1 MANYDVRVW
10 SNTGFNS
17 INIPDSPNLL
27 NSLPSATYPA
37 LDLLQNRFLSSIRIR
52 ATFDQVKNAD
62 FCKLGDFYY
71 FVDGVTMTS
80 GDVAMLGLIPDF
92 ITSAGGAGSLTILD
106 GVTSRVHVTDDTYG
120 KYTEPDPLT
129 VPSEALKVVV
139 DDTSVMFSGTENQ
152 TVVDSALNLI
162 RMGQMYDEDESIY
175 GDATN
180 PGAMV
185 AITGDEVSQVTF
197 PTVIQNTGGTTY
209 YINGGVGASNTE
221 LPPEKNASPIR
232 TYDAT
237 NANVKKG
244 IQAAR
249 ALGVE
254 GAVSNMYNLPRALV
268 TAGINPATGA
278 TDGVAGNIV
287 PKTTSIPFSYATVK
301 NNRVM
306 YGENTP
312 FGILSGNGSKAE
324 FNAERIYDGSST
336 HPTVLVVADPR
347 IDGKPYFRFQTLDGV
362 VAGGNNLKDF
372 FRNCI
377 NGRDWY
383 KTPVIYR
390 EKSGRWLDSIKFAS
404 NMAINEYSFEQGMRN
419 MQQQQVAA
427 QTDAAF
433 ATANFLSSAKT
444 AKGAPVTDA
453 DGKMLGTP
461 NASLSFTGGMSG
473 NSLLNFGKGFS
484 NMVSNMD
491 SVMGDVMGYF
501 GLGYEGMAHGY
512 AKDRSVYKIAYQ
524 MQKGTEM
531 LQYYTAQ
538 NCWAPTVEFPMT
550 ADLFN
555 DIMGCGAVV
564 YRYEYKDSDIAKIDK
579 LLTMYGYKYSK
590 PLEASDFSN
599 RQYFNY
605 VEGSITVGN
614 LPRWWAEGVAAQVG
628 TGVRVWHVKPN
639 PSYYTNNPVR

>member
-10 SNTGFNS
+10 SNSGFNS
-17 INIPDSPNLL
+17 VNIPDSPSLL
-27 NSLPSATYPA
+27 DSLPSATYPA
-37 LDLLQNRFLSSIRIR
+37 LDLLQNRFLTSIRIR

-62 FCKLGDFYY
+62 FCKVGDFYY
-71 FVDGVTMTS
+71 FVDGVDMSS
-80 GDVAMLGLIPDF
+80 GDVAELGLIPDF
-92 ITSAGGAGSLTILD
+92 ITSAGGTGSLTILD

-129 VPSEALKVVV
+129 TPSEALKVVV
-139 DDTSVMFSGTENQ
+139 DDTSVMFAGTENQ

-162 RMGQMYDEDESIY
+162 RMGQMYDEDEATY
-175 GDATN
+175 GDAQNTGALVAMTN
-180 PGAMV
+180 
-185 AITGDEVSQVTF
+185 DEATSVTF
-197 PTVIQNTGGTTY
+197 PTVIQNGSGTTY

-221 LPPEKNASPIR
+221 LPPEKTASPIR

-237 NANVKKG
+237 NATVKKG

-254 GAVSNMYNLPRALV
+254 GAVSDIYNLPRALV
-268 TAGINPATGA
+268 TAGVNPATGA

-301 NNRVM
+301 NNRVL

-312 FGILSGNGSKAE
+312 FGLLSGNGSKAE

-347 IDGKPYFRFQTLDGV
+347 VDGKPYFRFQTLDGV
-362 VAGGNNLKDF
+362 TAGGSNLKDF

-377 NGRDWY
+377 SGRDWY

-390 EKSGRWLDSIKFAS
+390 EKSGRWLDTIKFYS
-404 NMAINEYSFEQGMRN
+404 NRVVSDYSYDQGMRN
-419 MQQQQVAA
+419 LKLQQESARI
-427 QTDAAF
+427 DSGLSG
-433 ATANFLSSAKT
+433 ANFLGGGITGMFAPAANAKGEMFGNPSSALSFMNTNGNSWVNTGKT
-444 AKGAPVTDA
+444 WGET
-453 DGKMLGTP
+453 LTQF
-461 NASLSFTGGMSG
+461 ASL
-473 NSLLNFGKGFS
+473 FGSDKKFGF
-484 NMVSNMD
+484 
-491 SVMGDVMGYF
+491 
-501 GLGYEGMAHGY
+501 
-512 AKDRSVYKIAYQ
+512 AKDRAIYKHAYNL
-524 MQKGTEM
+524 QKGAEF
-531 LQYYTAQ
+531 LQYYTGQ
-538 NCWAPTVEFPMT
+538 NCFAPTVEFPMQ

-555 DIMGCGAVV
+555 DIMGCGAIV

-590 PLEASDFSN
+590 PIEASDFSN

-614 LPRWWAEGVAAQVG
+614 LPRWWAEGVAAQIG

>member
-17 INIPDSPNLL
+17 VNIPDSPSLL
-27 NSLPSATYPA
+27 DSLPSATFPA
-37 LDLLQNRFLSSIRIR
+37 LDLLQNRFLTSIRIR

-71 FVDGVTMTS
+71 FVDGVDMSS
-80 GDVAMLGLIPDF
+80 GDVAVLGLIPDF
-92 ITSAGGAGSLTILD
+92 ITSAGGVGSLSILD

-129 VPSEALKVVV
+129 APSEALKVVV
-139 DDTSVMFSGTENQ
+139 DDTSVMFAGTENQ
-152 TVVDSALNLI
+152 TVVDSSLNLI

-175 GDATN
+175 GDIQN

-185 AITGDEVSQVTF
+185 AMTQDEVTKVTF
-197 PTVIQNTGGTTY
+197 PAVVQNASGTTY

-221 LPPEKNASPIR
+221 LPPEKTASPVR

-254 GAVSNMYNLPRALV
+254 GAVSDLYNLPRSLV
-268 TAGINPATGA
+268 TAGVNPATGA

-301 NNRVM
+301 NKRVL

-324 FNAERIYDGSST
+324 FNAERIYDGST

-362 VAGGNNLKDF
+362 TAGGSNLKDF

-377 NGRDWY
+377 SGRDWY

-390 EKSGRWLDSIKFAS
+390 EKSGRWLDSIKYYS
-404 NMAINEYSFEQGMRN
+404 NRLVSDYSYEQGMRN
-419 MQQQQVAA
+419 MRQQQDSAKIDSA
-427 QTDAAF
+427 LSG
-433 ATANFLSSAKT
+433 ANFLAGGLVGAKAPAAN
-444 AKGAPVTDA
+444 AKGEMFGNPSS
-453 DGKMLGTP
+453 
-461 NASLSFTGGMSG
+461 SLSFMNTNGSSWMNAGKSWGDTITGIAESIVGHDIDS
-473 NSLLNFGKGFS
+473 NSWWSK
-484 NMVSNMD
+484 
-491 SVMGDVMGYF
+491 
-501 GLGYEGMAHGY
+501 GY
-512 AKDRSVYKIAYQ
+512 AKDRAIYKHAYNL
-524 MQKGTEM
+524 QKGTEM
-531 LQYYTAQ
+531 LQYFTGN
-538 NCWAPTVEFPMT
+538 NCWAPTVDFPMS

-564 YRYEYKDSDIAKIDK
+564 YRYEYKDSDLAKIDK

-590 PLEASDFSN
+590 PIEASDFSN

-614 LPRWWAEGVAAQVG
+614 LPRWWAEGVAAQIG

>member
-37 LDLLQNRFLSSIRIR
+37 LDLLQNRFLTSIRIR

-80 GDVAMLGLIPDF
+80 GDVAVLGLIPDF

-129 VPSEALKVVV
+129 IPSEALKVVV
-139 DDTSVMFSGTENQ
+139 DDTSVMFTGTDNQ

-175 GDATN
+175 GDAQN
-180 PGAMV
+180 PGSMV
-185 AITGDEVSQVTF
+185 AITADELSKVTF
-197 PTVIQNTGGTTY
+197 PSVVQNANGTTY

-221 LPPEKNASPIR
+221 LPPEKTASPIR

-254 GAVSNMYNLPRALV
+254 GAVSDLYNLPRSLV
-268 TAGINPATGA
+268 TAGVNPSTGA

-312 FGILSGNGSKAE
+312 FGLLSGNGSKAE

-362 VAGGNNLKDF
+362 MASGTNLKDF

-377 NGRDWY
+377 SGRDWY

-390 EKSGRWLDSIKFAS
+390 EKSGRWLDTIKVAS
-404 NMAINEYSFEQGMRN
+404 NIAVNDYSFENGLRTMN
-419 MQQQQVAA
+419 QQQVSA

-444 AKGAPVTDA
+444 AIGAPVTDA

-461 NASLSFTGGMSG
+461 NASLSFTGGLNG
-473 NSLLNFGKGFS
+473 NSLLNAGKA
-484 NMVSNMD
+484 
-491 SVMGDVMGYF
+491 
-501 GLGYEGMAHGY
+501 LGSTLSELNSLIGEAVTGEKVTNHFGY
-512 AKDRSVYKIAYQ
+512 AGERSIYKTAYN
-524 MQKGTEM
+524 MQKGIEL
-531 LQYYTAQ
+531 LQYYTAK
-538 NCWAPTVEFPMT
+538 NCWAPTVEFPMR

-564 YRYEYKDSDIAKIDK
+564 YRYEYKDNDIAKIDK
-579 LLTMYGYKYSK
+579 LLTMYGYRYSK

-614 LPRWWAEGVAAQVG
+614 LPRWWAEGVAAQIG

>member
-27 NSLPSATYPA
+27 DSMPSATYPA
-37 LDLLQNRFLSSIRIR
+37 LDLLQNRFLTSIRIR
-52 ATFDQVKNAD
+52 ATFEQVKNAD
-62 FCKLGDFYY
+62 FCRLGDFYY
-71 FVDGVTMTS
+71 FIDGVTMTS
-80 GDVAMLGLIPDF
+80 GDVAVLGLIPDF

-139 DDTSVMFSGTENQ
+139 DDTSVMFAGTENQ

-162 RMGQMYDEDESIY
+162 RMGQMYDEDEAIY
-175 GDATN
+175 GDAQNTGALVAMTN
-180 PGAMV
+180 
-185 AITGDEVSQVTF
+185 DEATSVTF
-197 PTVIQNTGGTTY
+197 PTVIQNGSGTTY
-209 YINGGVGASNTE
+209 YINGGVGGSNAE
-221 LPPEKNASPIR
+221 LPPEKTASPIR

-237 NANVKKG
+237 NATVKKG

-254 GAVSNMYNLPRALV
+254 GAVSDIYNLPRALV
-268 TAGINPATGA
+268 TAGVNPATGA

-287 PKTTSIPFSYATVK
+287 PKTTSIPFAYATVK
-301 NNRVM
+301 NKRVL

-312 FGILSGNGSKAE
+312 FGLLSGNGSKAE

-347 IDGKPYFRFQTLDGV
+347 VDGKPYFRFQTLDGV
-362 VAGGNNLKDF
+362 TAGGSNLKDF

-377 NGRDWY
+377 SGRDWY

-390 EKSGRWLDSIKFAS
+390 EKSGRWLDTIKFYS
-404 NMAINEYSFEQGMRN
+404 NRAVSDYSYEQGARN
-419 MQQQQVAA
+419 MQIQQASATVDSALAVGSVVGNVAGS
-427 QTDAAF
+427 
-433 ATANFLSSAKT
+433 L
-444 AKGAPVTDA
+444 GAPATGA
-453 DGKMLGTP
+453 NGEMTGTP
-461 NASLSFTGGMSG
+461 SSSLSFTSGVSG
-473 NSLLNFGKGFS
+473 NAFVNVGKAIGDTLTK
-484 NMVSNMD
+484 VKEL
-491 SVMGDVMGYF
+491 MGDESNPM
-501 GLGYEGMAHGY
+501 GY
-512 AKDRSVYKIAYQ
+512 AKDRSIYKHAYNL
-524 MQKGTEM
+524 QKGTEL
-531 LQYYTAQ
+531 LQYYTA
-538 NCWAPTVEFPMT
+538 NRCWAPTVEFPMQ

-564 YRYEYKDSDIAKIDK
+564 YRYEYKDSDLAKIDK

-599 RQYFNY
+599 RTYFNY

-614 LPRWWAEGVAAQVG
+614 LPRWWADGIAAQVG

>member
-17 INIPDSPNLL
+17 VNIPDSPSLL
-27 NSLPSATYPA
+27 DSLPSATYPA
-37 LDLLQNRFLSSIRIR
+37 LDLLQNRFLTSIRIR

-80 GDVAMLGLIPDF
+80 GDVAVLGLIPDF
-92 ITSAGGAGSLTILD
+92 ITSAGGTGSLTILD

-129 VPSEALKVVV
+129 IPSEALKVVV
-139 DDTSVMFSGTENQ
+139 DDTSVMFTGTDNQ

-175 GDATN
+175 GDGVN

-185 AITGDEVSQVTF
+185 AITADEVSQVTF
-197 PTVIQNTGGTTY
+197 PTVIQNASGTTY

-221 LPPEKNASPIR
+221 LPPEKTASPVR

-237 NANVKKG
+237 NATIKKG

-254 GAVSNMYNLPRALV
+254 GAVSDIYNLPRALV
-268 TAGINPATGA
+268 TAGVNPATGA

-287 PKTTSIPFSYATVK
+287 PKTSSIPFAYATVK
-301 NNRVM
+301 NNRVL

-312 FGILSGNGSKAE
+312 FGLLSGNGSKAE

-362 VAGGNNLKDF
+362 AAGGSNLKDF

-377 NGRDWY
+377 NGREWY

-404 NMAINEYSFEQGMRN
+404 NMAINDYSFENGLRT

-433 ATANFLSSAKT
+433 ATANFLSSAKA

-461 NASLSFTGGMSG
+461 NSSLSFMGSMNGSTALNIGKSFGSTISDLNSIIGELVTGEKVTSH
-473 NSLLNFGKGFS
+473 F
-484 NMVSNMD
+484 
-491 SVMGDVMGYF
+491 
-501 GLGYEGMAHGY
+501 GY
-512 AKDRSVYKIAYQ
+512 AGERSIYKTAYS

-531 LQYYTAQ
+531 LQYYTAT
-538 NCWAPTVEFPMT
+538 NCWAPTVEFPMA

-564 YRYEYKDSDIAKIDK
+564 YRYEYKDNDLAKIDK

-614 LPRWWAEGVAAQVG
+614 LPRWWAEGVAAQIG

>member
-17 INIPDSPNLL
+17 VNIPDSPNLL

-62 FCKLGDFYY
+62 FCKVGDFYY
-71 FVDGVTMTS
+71 FVDGVTMSS
-80 GDVAMLGLIPDF
+80 GDVAELGLIPDF
-92 ITSAGGAGSLTILD
+92 ITSAGGTGSLSILD

-129 VPSEALKVVV
+129 TPSEALKVVV
-139 DDTSVMFSGTENQ
+139 DDSSVMFAGTENQ

-162 RMGQMYDEDESIY
+162 RMGQMYDEDNAIY
-175 GDATN
+175 GDAQNTGALVAMTN
-180 PGAMV
+180 
-185 AITGDEVSQVTF
+185 DEATSVTF
-197 PTVIQNTGGTTY
+197 PTVIQNASGTTY
-209 YINGGVGASNTE
+209 YINGGVGAGNTE
-221 LPPEKNASPIR
+221 LPPEKTASSVR

-254 GAVSNMYNLPRALV
+254 GAVSDMYNLPRALV
-268 TAGINPATGA
+268 TAGVNPATGA

-301 NNRVM
+301 NKRVM

-312 FGILSGNGSKAE
+312 FGLLSGNGSKAE
-324 FNAERIYDGSST
+324 FNAERIYDGAT

-347 IDGKPYFRFQTLDGV
+347 MDGRPYFRFKTLDGV
-362 VAGGNNLKDF
+362 TASGSNLKDF

-377 NGRDWY
+377 SGRDWY

-390 EKSGRWLDSIKFAS
+390 EKSGRWLDTIKYYS
-404 NMAINEYSFEQGMRN
+404 NRVVSDYSFEQGRRN
-419 MQQQQVAA
+419 LEMQAAAA
-427 QTDAAF
+427 QTDTAMSL
-433 ATANFLSSAKT
+433 ANFLAGGITGGSKKIANASMDSN
-444 AKGAPVTDA
+444 GNMFGSPS
-453 DGKMLGTP
+453 
-461 NASLSFTGGMSG
+461 ASLSFMNSMNGNAWVNLGKMIGG
-473 NSLLNFGKGFS
+473 
-484 NMVSNMD
+484 
-491 SVMGDVMGYF
+491 
-501 GLGYEGMAHGY
+501 GYEGDMN
-512 AKDRSVYKIAYQ
+512 RYKHAYNL
-524 MQKGTEM
+524 QKGTEL
-531 LQYYTAQ
+531 LQYYTGQ
-538 NCWAPTVEFPMT
+538 NCFAPTVEFPMQ

-555 DIMGCGAVV
+555 DIMGCGAIV
-564 YRYEYKDSDIAKIDK
+564 YRYEYKDTDIAKIDK

-590 PLEASDFSN
+590 PIEASDFSN
-599 RQYFNY
+599 RTYFNY